1 MNYESPVVDVTKQD
15 EVPGMG
21 DVAALLS
28 ENVAKVG
35 LPEAKN
41 YADDPDVQECV
52 MNDVVPLLRRV
63 REMRYDLEDEW
74 TAIRRMT
81 LLKHDDS
88 QAYRG
93 RSNVYMPVYSRNRDT
108 LVASLMRGLFP
119 SDEYLDV
126 QDRSE
131 GHIGEAHERSEAA
144 KRAKGLIQY
153 ELEQVARIKLAI
165 KPFLGQYVDF
175 GNACLKRSW
184 KKQPRTKFG
193 KNSYKTEYSEGLQV
207 SARNMHYVHV
217 YPMTADNPDDLLMV
231 AEDIDTNIDFLRR
244 MEKERGWKN
253 IDAVIAGEVMP
264 DPQNNLRKQELAYDN
279 KMTYGQVDGSAT
291 SKYIRTVTEI
301 WTCIK
306 LPKSAYVG
314 DESTE
319 MPLPARIVMCGPWV
333 LYVDRNPFYDQ
344 KHPYL
349 FGRMNLTPGW
359 FYGTGFGR
367 KVRALQY
374 LTNDLAN
381 QTNDVGIYGLNP
393 IVKRI
398 PSLVAGPLRPL
409 APGVVWDLLDE
420 KGISFDRPPTEQVG
434 VGMQLMQ
441 MYLGAAQD
449 FGGAPP
455 ILQGQKGAK
464 TATTSQLLQ
473 RNAMGPLQDLIE
485 ELESEVMLPLV
496 ESTFSMCQQFM
507 SDEVMVR
514 VAGKLARVSPEDLS
528 INPVFRWL
536 ASNQAMN
543 AQQRAQQAMMLLQ
556 SVPGMMPL
564 IQANGYMVNPVPLIE
579 KVYSDGFGFRGFD
592 QFIHKME
599 PEQMQAMQ
607 QGMPAQHGEEREEP
621 EKLEREEPGEEQEA
635 PETPRSALEQ
645 VEGGPVE
652 MAPGEGE
659 EFMNV
664 RDEADDISAFLGSG
678 GGM

>member
-1 MNYESPVVDVTKQD
+1 MNYENAVVDVTKQD
-15 EVPGMG
+15 EVPGMSG
-21 DVAALLS
+21 MVQMLA
-28 ENVAKVG
+28 ENVARVG
-35 LPEAKN
+35 LPKPQN
-41 YADDPDVQECV
+41 YADDPDVQECI
-52 MNDVVPLLRRV
+52 MNDISPLLRRV
-63 REMRYDLEDEW
+63 REMRYELEDEW
-74 TAIRRMT
+74 AAIRRMM
-81 LLKHDDS
+81 LMRHDDS

-126 QDRSE
+126 QDRAE
-131 GHIGEAHERSEAA
+131 GGLGQEHERAEAV
-144 KRAKGLIQY
+144 KRAKGLVQY
-153 ELEQVARIKLAI
+153 ELEQVARIKLAL
-165 KPFLGQYVDF
+165 KPFLGQYVDY
-175 GNACLKRSW
+175 GTACMKRSW
-184 KKQPRTKFG
+184 RKAPQSKFG
-193 KNSYKTEYSEGLQV
+193 RNGYRMEYREGLQV
-207 SARNMHYVHV
+207 SARNMHYVHI
-217 YPMTADNPDDLLMV
+217 YPMTADSPEDLFMV
-231 AEDIDTNIDFLRR
+231 AEDVDVGIDFLKR

-253 IDAVIAGEVMP
+253 IENVLAAQVMP
-264 DPQNNLRKQELAYDN
+264 DPQHNLRKQELSYDN
-279 KMTYGQVDGSAT
+279 KVIYGQVDGSAT
-291 SKYIRTVTEI
+291 SKYVRTLTEI
-301 WTCIK
+301 WTCIQM
-306 LPKSAYVG
+306 PKSAYVG
-314 DESTE
+314 DESPE
-319 MPLPARIVMCGPWV
+319 MAIPVRIVMCAENI
-333 LYVDRNPFYDQ
+333 LFVDRNPFYDQ

-349 FGRMNLTPGW
+349 FGRMNLIPGW

-420 KGISFDRPPTEQVG
+420 KGITFDRPPTEQVG

-507 SDEVMVR
+507 ADDVMTR
-514 VAGKLARVSPEDLS
+514 VAGELVRVKPEDLS

-543 AQQRAQQAMMLLQ
+543 AQQRAQQAMMMLQ
-556 SVPGMMPL
+556 SVPGLMPL
-564 IQANGYMVNPVPLIE
+564 IQQNGYKVDPVPLIE
-579 KVYSDGFGFRGFD
+579 KVYSDGFGFRGFEK
-592 QFIHKME
+592 FIHKME
-599 PEQMQAMQ
+599 PEEMQAMQ
-607 QGMPAQHGEEREEP
+607 AGQPPPEESEAVKKEVLERPEP
-621 EKLEREEPGEEQEA
+621 ESEDAAQ
-635 PETPRSALEQ
+635 TPRSALDQLGE
-645 VEGGPVE
+645 GPVP

-659 EFMNV
+659 DFMNV
-664 RDEADDISAFLGSG
+664 RSEADDISAFLGSG